1 MPNQSRHDWPL
12 CTKVYGSVLISRAC
26 LLAPYHK
33 PYLSTAQQIAL
44 LRSRGMEIS
53 DEDKAAECLSRIGY
67 YRLSAYWYSSRTSEI
82 YTDPIDGKQKTR
94 VLDAFRPGTKFSDA
108 LDFYVFDK
116 KLRLLVLDA
125 LERIEV
131 GIRTD
136 IAVLLGAHSAWA
148 HREKAHLHGNFTRP
162 HVSAGRMAQINAL
175 QARRKTLRDIAKT
188 VGMKEGAVKFALSQ
202 PGKAQLSE
210 HDEWLARLDDK
221 FKKSKEDFSKHFK
234 GKYPADLPPI
244 WVAVELWDFGT
255 LSHFFG
261 GMKVPD
267 RNSIAKRYGLPDGDL
282 LAGWLRNLNDVRNF
296 CAHHSRLWNR
306 NMPFIPPW
314 PLPGVLPS
322 LDHVASH
329 ARFYASAAILRHLL
343 LTINPSSTWAARFV
357 EHVSTLPPNPHVKL
371 TSAGF
376 PAGWEAQ
383 PLWLQA

>member
-12 CTKVYGSVLISRAC
+12 CTKVYGSVFISGAC
-26 LLAPYHK
+26 FLAPYHK

-44 LRSRGMEIS
+44 LRSRDMEIS
-53 DEDKAAECLSRIGY
+53 DEAKASECLSRIGY
-67 YRLSAYWYSSRTSEI
+67 YRLSAYWYSSRTSEV
-82 YTDPIDGKQKTR
+82 YTDPADSKQKTR

-108 LDFYVFDK
+108 LNFYVFDK

-136 IAVLLGAHSAWA
+136 IAVLLGVHSAWA

-162 HVSAGRMAQINAL
+162 HVSAGRMAQIRAQ
-175 QARRKTLRDIAKT
+175 QAVGKSSRDIAKA
-188 VGMKEGAVKFALSQ
+188 VGMKEGAVKFALSA
-202 PGKAQLSE
+202 PAKAQQSD

-234 GKYPADLPPI
+234 EKYPNDLPPI

-255 LSHFFG
+255 LSHFFS
-261 GMKVPD
+261 GMKTAD
-267 RNSIAKRYGLPDGDL
+267 RDAIAKRYGLPDGDIL
-282 LAGWLRNLNDVRNF
+282 SGWLRNLNDVRNF

-306 NMPFIPPW
+306 SMPFIPPW
-314 PLPGVLPS
+314 PQSGDIAT
-322 LDHVASH
+322 LDHVTTHS
-329 ARFYASAAILRHLL
+329 RFYASAAILRHLL
-343 LTINPSSTWAARFV
+343 LTINPSSTWATRFV
-357 EHVSTLPPNPHVKL
+357 EHVATLPPNPYVTL

-376 PAGWEAQ
+376 PADWEAQ
-383 PLWLQA
+383 PLWA